1 MHETEDDAEGD
12 GGGKNSAHRGPHNIR
27 GWVQARGNV
36 ASHKI
41 AWKESTEVCACRVAQ
56 ANEGEESAWI
66 ESAADPAIGLRMQLN
81 VSFAIRGL
89 TETI

>member
-27 GWVQARGNV
+27 GWVQARGRV

-41 AWKESTEVCACRVAQ
+41 ASRESTKVCTCSVAQ

-66 ESAADPAIGLRMQLN
+66 ESAADPTIGLRMQLN
-81 VSFAIRGL
+81 VLSAVRGL